1 MNTSND
7 YRVELLNI
15 GKSFNGLKALKDVTF
30 RAEKGKIH
38 ALLGENGAGKST
50 LMKVLAGAHS
60 KDKGSIK
67 IDGQEVN
74 ISNPHHSRDLG
85 IGIIYQEFS
94 LVPDLTVAE
103 NVYLNT
109 LNDRTWINYS
119 KIKKSAAELIGR
131 LGFEIDTNRIVST
144 LSLAQQ
150 QVVEIAK
157 ALSENVKILILDEPS
172 AVLTPKE
179 TQKLF
184 EILYGLKKTGV
195 TIIYISHRLEE
206 IFQIS
211 DQITVLKDGETIK
224 TLDTQDIN
232 QDGLIK
238 LMIGRP
244 LETLFPSR
252 NTKLGEE
259 VLRVEKLSNDNIQNI
274 NFKIKAGEV
283 LGITGLVG
291 SGRTE
296 TLNAIFGAD
305 PTENIS
311 KIFVK
316 GKELLIRNSKNAV
329 DAGMGFVSEDRK
341 NKGVILSLSI
351 KDNISLTNLKSISN
365 TFGFI
370 SSKKE
375 NELTDSLIKKMDIRT
390 IDTTNSVGK
399 LSGGNQQKVALAKW
413 LGRSGQII
421 IIDEPTRGVDVGA
434 KLEIYTII
442 NELAEKGYAVL
453 VVSSEMLEI
462 MGLSDRILVMKNG
475 QVAGVLD
482 KEEFSEENIL
492 RLSIGNPKTS

>member
-305 PTENIS
+305 PTDNIS

-370 SSKKE
+370 SGKKE